1 MSGRQLLAI
10 GAGSYV
16 GVFEATKEQASPE
29 NVPLDSL
36 HGRFCKPRCSQVF
49 TCGPGSLRY
58 RQTLP
63 YLSFLPCLPTLPYPP
78 ALCHFSFSTI
88 SVISAT
94 SAISPFLSFLSY
106 MSILSFP
113 LFCHLSFSS
122 FPLFDQPCT
131 SLMVHHEFCRLSLKN
146 PPHRGIP
153 GAGVNPSRKTSATP
167 ACLAS
172 A

>member
-1 MSGRQLLAI
+1 MLLEMSGRQLLAI

-63 YLSFLPCLPTLPYPP
+63 YLSFLPCLPTLP
-78 ALCHFSFSTI
+78 
-88 SVISAT
+88 
-94 SAISPFLSFLSY
+94 FLLFY
-106 MSILSFP
+106 H
-113 LFCHLSFSS
+113 FCHLSFLS
-122 FPLFDQPCT
+122 FPLFDQPCH
-131 SLMVHHEFCRLSLKN
+131 SLMVHQEFCRLSLKN
-146 PPHRGIP
+146 LPHRGIP